1 MRALVFAAFLMINPT
16 CTEATGDMNY
26 CYILD
31 GILILYGI
39 ILTILYCQLR
49 KKPAEGG
56 IYAGLTTK
64 SSDVYETIKTDKKPV
79 F

>member
-49 KKPAEGG
+49 MGKSKKAAALNPEVRQSC
-56 IYAGLTTK
+56 LFHLL
-64 SSDVYETIKTDKKPV
+64 V
-79 F
+79 